1 MTYAEFI
8 KGIIDERG
16 RFGVPEGEYKERH
29 HILPKCLG
37 GTNDKENLIDL
48 YAREHYIA
56 HKLLVKDNPDCIK
69 LSYALWNMATLK
81 GSTKKRE
88 EITPDEYECLRK
100 EFSKKISGKNN
111 PNFGKHLSEEQKR
124 AIGELNRQKAKTN
137 LWRWGRVLSEET
149 KRKIAKSRSGI
160 PSATR
165 RKIKQM
171 NKNGEVI
178 KIWEY
183 ITQITQEL
191 GFDTNKTAVICGPPI
206 MIKFTL
212 AGLVE
217 LGFDKTQVYTTMELR
232 MKCGVGKCGRCN
244 IGDKYV
250 CKDGPVFRCDQLD
263 EMPNEY

>member
-29 HILPKCLG
+29 HILPKCIG

-69 LSYALWNMATLK
+69 LWYALWNMATLK

-149 KRKIAKSRSGI
+149 KRKISKSRSGI

-191 GFDTNKTAVICGPPI
+191 GFDTSNIVKCARGKMRTAYGY
-206 MIKFTL
+206 MW
-212 AGLVE
+212 
-217 LGFDKTQVYTTMELR
+217 
-232 MKCGVGKCGRCN
+232 
-244 IGDKYV
+244 
-250 CKDGPVFRCDQLD
+250 
-263 EMPNEY
+263 EYAD